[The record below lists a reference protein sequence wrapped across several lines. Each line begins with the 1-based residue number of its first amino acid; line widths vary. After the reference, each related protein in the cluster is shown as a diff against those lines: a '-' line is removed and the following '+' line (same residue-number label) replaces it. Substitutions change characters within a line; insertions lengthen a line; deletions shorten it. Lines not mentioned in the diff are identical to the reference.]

1 MFKDTKER
9 FMEKLQEWK
18 DNPRIVRLVKI
29 LLLSIVVVIAYS
41 IICALQI
48 SGVIGLILR
57 AACLL
62 ILLYILRSLYKKK

>member
-1 MFKDTKER
+1 MFKDAKER

-18 DNPRIVRLVKI
+18 DNPRIVLLVKI

-48 SGVIGLILR
+48 AGVIGFILR
-57 AACLL
+57 VACLL

>member
-1 MFKDTKER
+1 MFKDARER

-48 SGVIGLILR
+48 AGVIGLILR